1 MTAVARLLHP
11 HTLRGKFLAI
21 NIPLALIATLVLFA
35 LFELNT
41 HRVALQN
48 LRQNL
53 DELAAT
59 QSAALSNPLWNL
71 DDAQIR
77 LTLAAIVINRDVLG
91 VRIYDESGNVFD
103 EAGVTESP
111 EEESTIVEKDIVFLD
126 GDEEKV
132 VGRLAIAT
140 TDKWVDA
147 ATRTRFLLSGA
158 IALLVVISVVLSAL
172 VAHRRTIGIPLER
185 LLASI
190 KRAQQGNIRQRVVW
204 ESEDE
209 MGAVVSAFNE
219 MQVRQEA
226 YEANLRNA
234 RDTLEQRVEERT
246 AELADTNTGLTETL
260 EQQTATSEVLG
271 VISSSPTDVQ
281 PVFDMIAES
290 AVRLCDGQFCAVFRF
305 DGELIHFVAH
315 YGLTPEAVEAYR
327 QAWPGPPNRTSAI
340 GRAIL
345 SRGITDIPDVEADS
359 EFNHRRVARAVK
371 FRSVIAVPM
380 LHTGRPVGGIAV
392 SRSVAA
398 PFPDKQIE
406 LLKTF
411 ADQAVIAVENVRLFQ
426 ELRTR
431 TQQLT
436 RSVEELKALGEVSQA
451 VSSTLDLQTV
461 LTTIVTQ
468 AVELCGSDA
477 GIIYEFD
484 EATQTFHVR
493 ATHRIAPEYL
503 EVLRATPIRLGEGAV
518 GQAGA
523 TRAPVQVE
531 DIRDERQNVA
541 PQVRHIMVR
550 QGYRS
555 LLAIPL
561 LRETRL
567 LGGLVVWQRELG
579 NFPEKVISVLQ
590 TFAAQSV
597 LAINNARLFQ
607 EIQDKSQQL
616 EITSQHKSQ
625 FLANMSHELRT
636 PMNAILGYTEL
647 IADNIYGEVPEKIRE
662 TIERI
667 HNSGRHLLHLINDVL
682 DLSKI
687 EAGQLELSLDEYS
700 MKDLVDS
707 VIASAES
714 LGAAKGLTLRTSI
727 PVDLPIG
734 KGDEQRITQVLLNLL
749 GNAIKFTDQGEIS
762 VQVSEADSAFVVSV
776 SDTGVGIAEDQQ
788 RNIFEEFHQVDDS
801 ITRKKGGTGLGLSI
815 TKRIIEMHGGQLRVE
830 SKPGEG
836 STFSF
841 TLPVRVEQQTVAA

>member
-1 MTAVARLLHP
+1 VYRRRLIEHFKGQTERFECEARYRRSDGGWGWARQHGIAFRDDDGRAYRMTGATGDITEQKELTRKLEEAQVRLNEAIEAISEGFVLYNADMELVICNSVYRAVYQDEHVQNLITPGTRRETITRAAAESGLFPEAAGRVDEWLAEHLHRVQ
-11 HTLRGKFLAI
+11 HHEGIREQHLRGDVWLQISNHRTVDGGLVSVYTDITEVKRREAQLA
-21 NIPLALIATLVLFA
+21 
-35 LFELNT
+35 
-41 HRVALQN
+41 
-48 LRQNL
+48 
-53 DELAAT
+53 
-59 QSAALSNPLWNL
+59 
-71 DDAQIR
+71 
-77 LTLAAIVINRDVLG
+77 
-91 VRIYDESGNVFD
+91 
-103 EAGVTESP
+103 
-111 EEESTIVEKDIVFLD
+111 
-126 GDEEKV
+126 
-132 VGRLAIAT
+132 
-140 TDKWVDA
+140 
-147 ATRTRFLLSGA
+147 
-158 IALLVVISVVLSAL
+158 
-172 VAHRRTIGIPLER
+172 
-185 LLASI
+185 
-190 KRAQQGNIRQRVVW
+190 
-204 ESEDE
+204 
-209 MGAVVSAFNE
+209 
-219 MQVRQEA
+219 
-226 YEANLRNA
+226 
-234 RDTLEQRVEERT
+234 EQ
-246 AELADTNTGLTETL
+246 L

-271 VISSSPTDVQ
+271 VISSSPIDVQ

-305 DGELIHFVAH
+305 DGELIHFVAQ
-315 YGLTPEAVEAYR
+315 YGLTPEGVEAYR
-327 QAWPGPPNRTSAI
+327 QAWPAPPKRTSAI

-345 SRGITDIPDVEADS
+345 SRGIADIPDVEADS
-359 EFNHRRVARAVK
+359 EFNHPHVARAVK

-426 ELRTR
+426 ELQTR

-468 AVELCGSDA
+468 AVELCGSDG

-567 LGGLVVWQRELG
+567 LGGLVLWRRELG

-597 LAINNARLFQ
+597 LAISNARLFQ

-647 IADNIYGEVPEKIRE
+647 IVDNIYGEVPEKIRE

-667 HNSGRHLLHLINDVL
+667 DNSGRHLLHLINDVL

-707 VIASAES
+707 VIASVES

-762 VQVSEADSAFVVSV
+762 VQVSESDSAFVVSV

-801 ITRKKGGTGLGLSI
+801 ITRRKGGTGLGLSI